1 MNITPCQLGPIGPLP
16 PLFGR
21 PRVRADCACGYFFG
35 AWDEPQL
42 RDMFADHLTIPRPP
56 AELLAKDAPT
66 LDDVRDWSAFFITGP
81 GRAVASMTR
90 CPHDYLLTSS
100 CPGCD
105 ADQERA
111 EAEARA

>member
-16 PLFGR
+16 PLNGH
-21 PRVRADCACGYFFG
+21 PRVRADCACGITFG
-35 AWDEPQL
+35 AWDEPEIRGMYAL
-42 RDMFADHLTIPRPP
+42 HLTIRRPSDDV
-56 AELLAKDAPT
+56 LAKDEPDV
-66 LDDVRDWSAFFITGP
+66 DDVRANPRFFVYGP
-81 GRAVASMTR
+81 GRRVTAMTR
-90 CPHDYLLTSS
+90 CPHDYYLTDS